1 MTEQNST
8 ASETTTAATSDTAAP
23 AAAEVEAAPAAPAE
37 SAPAAEQAQTG
48 AQESAGTGGEG
59 GLLDD
64 SSDEPEGKATDS
76 GLPDTLGAPKE
87 DYDYKGIDTGGLELG
102 GETLEAFNAAAKEL
116 NLSQKAASTIV
127 SKVAP
132 AMQKAQE
139 TALRNARVMWI
150 KDTKNDASIGWS
162 QHSGEINRAYRDFT
176 TPKLRELFSKTGLD
190 SHPEVVRLFKSI
202 ADKISPD
209 SFERGAAGARQSM
222 SARQFYNKSNMND

>member
-8 ASETTTAATSDTAAP
+8 VSETTTAATSDTAAP
-23 AAAEVEAAPAAPAE
+23 AAADVEAAPAAPAE
-37 SAPAAEQAQTG
+37 SAPAAEQAKTG
-48 AQESAGTGGEG
+48 VQESAETGGDG
-59 GLLDD
+59 GLLD
-64 SSDEPEGKATDS
+64 SSEEPEGKATEAR
-76 GLPDTLGAPKE
+76 LPDTLGAPKE
-87 DYDYKGIDTGGLELG
+87 AYDYKGIDTGGLELG

>member
-8 ASETTTAATSDTAAP
+8 VSETTTAATSDTAAP

-37 SAPAAEQAQTG
+37 SAPAAEQAQAG
-48 AQESAGTGGEG
+48 AQESAETGGDG
-59 GLLDD
+59 GLLD
-64 SSDEPEGKATDS
+64 SSDEPEGKATDAR
-76 GLPDTLGAPKE
+76 LPDTLGAPKE
-87 DYDYKGIDTGGLELG
+87 AYDYKGIDTGGLELG